1 MGQNLCKLPNELF
14 DCLKAAFMPASL
26 TTKKHKDEYESNF
39 LLDLDYEDNDDEER
53 AIILN

>member
-1 MGQNLCKLPNELF
+1 
-14 DCLKAAFMPASL
+14 LKAAFMPASL